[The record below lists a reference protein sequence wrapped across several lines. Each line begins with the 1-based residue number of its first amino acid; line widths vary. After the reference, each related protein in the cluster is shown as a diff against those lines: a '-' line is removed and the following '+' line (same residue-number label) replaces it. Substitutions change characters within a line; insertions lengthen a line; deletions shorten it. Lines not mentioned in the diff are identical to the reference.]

1 MYKYLFICI
10 LLLIALQYSNN
21 LCAQEK
27 FEKESRIRQK
37 DVPVKALH
45 FIESSDL
52 KKSNIKW
59 YLEEGLNK
67 KSIEAKFKLNK
78 VRYSI
83 EFDTL
88 GNVEDIEIET
98 VWEDLNSQLKDSI
111 SLHLKKDC
119 LKYKIVKVQIQYSG
133 SETALFSK
141 LKANENNQDLT
152 INYELIVKC
161 TLQNKVELFEY
172 LFSESGKPLSVSKI
186 IFKNSSHLEY

>member
-1 MYKYLFICI
+1 MYKYLIICI
-10 LLLIALQYSNN
+10 ILLIAVQYSNN

-37 DVPVKALH
+37 DVPAKALQ
-45 FIESSDL
+45 FIESSDI
-52 KKSNIKW
+52 KSNIKW

-67 KSIEAKFKLNK
+67 KSIEAKFKHNN

-88 GNVEDIEIET
+88 GNIEDMEIEA
-98 VWEDLNSQLKDSI
+98 VWKDLNVQLTDSI
-111 SLHLKKDC
+111 SKHLKKDC
-119 LKYKIVKVQIQYSG
+119 LKHKIIKVQIQYSG

-141 LKANENNQDLT
+141 LKTSQNNQNLT

-161 TLQNKVELFEY
+161 KLQNKTELFEY
-172 LFSESGKPLSVSKI
+172 LFSESGKPLSSSKI